1 MLKIDCFMDKILH
14 GHANLLYLLVQAQTV
29 GLALGPPLGPPLEGT
44 VK

>member
-29 GLALGPPLGPPLEGT
+29 GLALGPPLEGT